1 MSKYSSLDKL
11 TTSIKKRNYKAF
23 IFILGFTLLIWLFVQ
38 MSKTYDY
45 DLKLE
50 VKIEKIPQHIVIKDR
65 IQELDVS
72 IAESGFK
79 IVGIHLFSSN
89 VSLSFH
95 ELDSLDNTYIF
106 DVKANTSRV
115 AKKMTIPSTDIDISQ
130 DTLVFD
136 FYQLATKQ
144 LNIQPNF
151 QINFTKGYDSV
162 QNFRFEPSFIE
173 VSGNDSILE
182 QLNYISTEQK
192 VFKAVS
198 DTLVGTVP
206 IKKIEGLPINYL
218 SESVEYT
225 LPVAKFTEGSFEI
238 PIEIEGAK
246 PGEELVIFPKTVKVN
261 FKTSLSNYE
270 KIDESG
276 FKVIARYQPE
286 DEFMRLY
293 ITEQPKLVK
302 NVSLE
307 NYKVDY
313 LIKK

>member
-1 MSKYSSLDKL
+1 MSKYSSLEKL

-23 IFILGFTLLIWLFVQ
+23 IFILGFTMLIWLFVQ

-45 DLKLE
+45 NLKLE
-50 VKIEKIPQHIVIKDR
+50 VKVEEIPQHIVINNKV
-65 IQELDVS
+65 QELEVS

-79 IVGIHLFSSN
+79 IIGLHLLSSSIHL
-89 VSLSFH
+89 SFD
-95 ELDSLDNTYIF
+95 ELDSLTNAFIF
-106 DVKANTSRV
+106 DVKTNTSRI
-115 AKKMTIPSTDIDISQ
+115 AKKMTIPSNDIDISQ
-130 DTLVFD
+130 DTLVFE
-136 FYQLATKQ
+136 FYQLATKK
-144 LNIQPNF
+144 LKIQPDF
-151 QINFTKGYDSV
+151 EINFTKGYDSV
-162 QNFRFEPSFIE
+162 QNFKFEPSFIE

-192 VFKAVS
+192 DFRAVS

-218 SESVEYT
+218 SESVGYT

-246 PGEELVIFPKTVKVN
+246 PSEELVIFPKTVKVN